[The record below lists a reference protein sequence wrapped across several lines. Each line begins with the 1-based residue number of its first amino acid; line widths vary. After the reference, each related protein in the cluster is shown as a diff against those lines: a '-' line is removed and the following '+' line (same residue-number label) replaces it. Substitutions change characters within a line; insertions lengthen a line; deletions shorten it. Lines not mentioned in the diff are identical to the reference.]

1 MASYSVVSGNT
12 VIQKDL
18 SYSQAMVL
26 WDELDMRGF
35 ENVEVVADYCYATKP
50 RYGAKEYVPRYKNTN
65 NK

>member
-18 SYSQAMVL
+18 SHSQAMML

-35 ENVEVVADYCYATKP
+35 ENVKVVADYCYATKP
-50 RYGAKEYVPRYKNTN
+50 RYGSEKYVPRYKNTN